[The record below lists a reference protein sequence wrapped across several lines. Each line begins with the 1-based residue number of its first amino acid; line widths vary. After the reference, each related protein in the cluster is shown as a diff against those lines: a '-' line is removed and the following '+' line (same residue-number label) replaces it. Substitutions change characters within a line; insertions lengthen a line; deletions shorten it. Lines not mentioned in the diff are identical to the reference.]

1 MLLEP
6 ILHFKPLPQAVV
18 VEEDL
23 HLEVLSEDQED
34 QVVELLNL
42 ILEDQ
47 VMLEVTHHQKEI
59 QEHLDL
65 HLAVVVKVAA
75 AEAAAQEDQVVLE
88 HLLKLALAD
97 KVQHH
102 QLQDHQ

>member
-6 ILHFKPLPQAVV
+6 ILHFKLLPQAVV

-23 HLEVLSEDQED
+23 HLQVLLEDQED
-34 QVVELLNL
+34 QVVELLDL
-42 ILEDQ
+42 VQMYQ

-59 QEHLDL
+59 LVQLDR
-65 HLAVVVKVAA
+65 HLAEQVKVAA
-75 AEAAAQEDQVVLE
+75 AEAAAQGDQVVLDN
-88 HLLKLALAD
+88 LLQLAVAD